1 MYSHDNII
9 EKLTKLTELVNVSD
23 LNPNYTDDSDLNWCK
38 RLLSDVKDSGLIPD
52 KTEFNM
58 ANLMW
63 KKYATSGVKSDDK
76 VMWSL
81 VDMLLTQDNPT
92 KIGAIKT
99 YRRFTNSTLRDAKDM
114 VDAREI
120 KIQKGW

>member
-1 MYSHDNII
+1 MYNHDNII
-9 EKLTKLTELVNVSD
+9 KKLEKLYWKVHGLPGHNDGKGNEDLLWVRSILENV
-23 LNPNYTDDSDLNWCK
+23 
-38 RLLSDVKDSGLIPD
+38 RDSGLVPD

-63 KKYATSGVKSDDK
+63 KKYCGGVSKDDD

-81 VDMLLTQDNPT
+81 VDMLLTQERPS
-92 KIGAIKT
+92 KIQAIKI
-99 YRRFTNSTLRDAKDM
+99 YRKYIDSTLREAKEM

>member
-23 LNPNYTDDSDLNWCK
+23 LNPNYTDDSDLNWCN
-38 RLLSDVKDSGLIPD
+38 RLLDDAKDSGLVPS
-52 KTEFNM
+52 KEEFDM

-63 KKYATSGVKSDDK
+63 KKYSNGVEPTNEG
-76 VMWSL
+76 MWKL
-81 VDMLLTQDNPT
+81 IDELLTQENPS

>member
-63 KKYATSGVKSDDK
+63 KKYSNGVEPTNEG
-76 VMWSL
+76 MWKL
-81 VDMLLTQDNPT
+81 IDELLTQENPS